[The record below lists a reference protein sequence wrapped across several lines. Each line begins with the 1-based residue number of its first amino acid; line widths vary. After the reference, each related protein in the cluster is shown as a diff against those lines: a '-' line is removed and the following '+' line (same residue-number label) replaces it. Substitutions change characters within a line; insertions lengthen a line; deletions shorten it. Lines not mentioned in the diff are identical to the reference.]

1 MFEVVRAFRDA
12 KNNDHYYAV
21 GDTYPV
27 SGYKPTKARI
37 EELVKGTNKNGKVY
51 LKEVKEQKDE
61 NPSADAP
68 QTAAPEDTDAPQTPD
83 NGSEE

>member
-1 MFEVVRAFRDA
+1 MYEVVRAFRDS
-12 KNNDHYYAV
+12 KNDDHYYGV

-51 LKEVKEQKDE
+51 IKKVEEDKT
-61 NPSADAP
+61 PSEDAP
-68 QTAAPEDTDAPQTPD
+68 QTAAPEGTDAPQTPD